1 MFLFKMK
8 NNFSSYRPI
17 KHNII
22 FQDLQLQKEFI
33 HFWTSI
39 FTYIFFLISPL
50 FINVNIMSSDPK
62 IILCRVEVMK
72 SRALD
77 NI

>member
-8 NNFSSYRPI
+8 KNILSTVLFSIILYSKIYNYKKNSY
-17 KHNII
+17 I
-22 FQDLQLQKEFI
+22 FGHLFLRTF
-33 HFWTSI
+33 
-39 FTYIFFLISPL
+39 FFLISPL